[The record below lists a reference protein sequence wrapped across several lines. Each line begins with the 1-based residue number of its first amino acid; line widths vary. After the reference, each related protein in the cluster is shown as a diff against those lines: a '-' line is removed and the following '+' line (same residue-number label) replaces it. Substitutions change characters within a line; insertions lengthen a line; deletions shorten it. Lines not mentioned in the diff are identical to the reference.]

1 MIHYSLPKQVGLLL
15 AGLLLLAGCINTRPR
30 PMTIPCTISQ
40 SQFVERCTK
49 LLTDNGYK
57 ITEANPTLARVRA
70 TKGQNQTN
78 IGENMQYNGPY
89 LFDAT
94 YTQGGPITISVATVI
109 RITAPDEEPFVL
121 QTHNESRGTSGADKK
136 FFVPIL
142 DGLRRA
148 CANP

>member
-1 MIHYSLPKQVGLLL
+1 MTISSLLKQAAALLT
-15 AGLLLLAGCINTRPR
+15 GVLLLAGCINTRPR
-30 PMTIPCTISQ
+30 PMTIPCSISRT
-40 SQFVERCTK
+40 QFVERCSK

-70 TKGQNQTN
+70 TKGQNQIN

-94 YTQGGPITISVATVI
+94 YTEGGPIIVSVATVI

-121 QTHNESRGTSGADKK
+121 QTHNESRGTSSADKK

-142 DGLRRA
+142 DGLRQA
-148 CANP
+148 CAKP